1 MRFSKNHRAK
11 TTTVDGIKFAS
22 LGEARRYQELKLLK
36 QAHVIKDFKMQPEFE
51 LIPAYKDEYGKTVR
65 KSKYVGDFLVYYPDG
80 RIICE
85 DVKGDI
91 LTPEFKQKWKQFGL
105 NLIEGKYSEQYPN
118 LLREIVKMTGK
129 RAKC

>member
-36 QAHVIKDFKMQPEFE
+36 QAHIIKDFNIQPEFE
-51 LIPAYKDEYGKTVR
+51 LIPTYKDEYGKTVR
-65 KSKYVGDFLVYYPDG
+65 KKKYVGDFLVYYPDG
-80 RIICE
+80 RIVCE

-91 LTPEFKQKWKQFGL
+91 LTPEFKVKWDLFGFKL
-105 NLIEGKYSEQYPN
+105 LKGEFPQYPG
-118 LLREIVKMTGK
+118 LCREIVRMRGN
-129 RAKC
+129 RKC